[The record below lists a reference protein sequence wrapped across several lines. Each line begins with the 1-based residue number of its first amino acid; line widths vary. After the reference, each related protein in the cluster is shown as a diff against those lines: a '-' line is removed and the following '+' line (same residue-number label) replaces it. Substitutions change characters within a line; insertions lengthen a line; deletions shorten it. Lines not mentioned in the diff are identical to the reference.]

1 MDYQIE
7 VTRQYLRDL
16 KLARKRNFDEICRH
30 AVCVSAVGMAHIFRQ
45 DNKVKLG
52 IMTNEQRWMERYEL
66 LKAYVAEHH
75 QMPDKKKVENRGLLN
90 WWKYNKKR
98 VRQGLLD
105 PDKVN
110 MLMELSRMRDVFVW
124 NETDK

>member
-1 MDYQIE
+1 
-7 VTRQYLRDL
+7 
-16 KLARKRNFDEICRH
+16 
-30 AVCVSAVGMAHIFRQ
+30 MAHVFRQ

-90 WWKYNKKR
+90 WWKYNKKLAK
-98 VRQGLLD
+98 QGKLSEEKLRMLQD
-105 PDKVN
+105 LSDSRIIKSDKKS
-110 MLMELSRMRDVFVW
+110 LFL
-124 NETDK
+124 